1 MDAVLAWLSGLP
13 PAALYLTLAVVA
25 ALESVFP
32 PLPSDTVV
40 AFGSFLAARG
50 QGTLLGTF
58 LATWIGSVGGA
69 IAVYWV
75 GRRYAAGEMR
85 KRLLRYG
92 GERAE
97 RRVELL
103 YKRRG
108 LLAIFLSRF
117 LPGARAIVPPFA
129 GALRLP
135 AAPVA
140 VAIGSASA
148 IWYGLITFAAYR
160 VGADWEALR
169 AHLTTLSRGT
179 AIFAVVAVVL
189 IAGGVLIA
197 RAIRRGRAPR

>member
-13 PAALYLTLAVVA
+13 PAALYLMLAVTA

-50 QGTLLGTF
+50 QGTLLGSF
-58 LATWIGSVGGA
+58 LSTWIGSVGGA
-69 IAVYWV
+69 LAVYWV

-97 RRVELL
+97 QRVELL

-108 LLAIFLSRF
+108 LVAIFLSRF

-135 AAPVA
+135 PVPVA
-140 VAIGSASA
+140 VAICSASA
-148 IWYGLITFAAYR
+148 IWYGLITVAAYR
-160 VGADWEALR
+160 VGADWSAFR
-169 AHLTTLSRGT
+169 ARLAELSRGT
-179 AIFAVVAVVL
+179 AMAAAAIAVV
-189 IAGGVLIA
+189 IATGVLIT
-197 RAIRRGRAPR
+197 RAIRRRRASR